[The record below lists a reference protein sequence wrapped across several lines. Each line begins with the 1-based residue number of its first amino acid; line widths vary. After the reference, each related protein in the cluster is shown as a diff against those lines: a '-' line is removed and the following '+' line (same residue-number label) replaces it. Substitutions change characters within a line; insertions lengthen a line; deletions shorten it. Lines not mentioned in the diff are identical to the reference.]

1 MAPDLGRYLEDDK
14 LVGPGGEPALA
25 PELAGLLRDR
35 QERVSCRLI
44 GQILQ
49 FRAGNLHPRPA
60 PRSLTTGGPQQHRVQ
75 LRQRRFS
82 SRAIIGKRLQ
92 PPGRVGIKPR
102 SRGNPVPPA
111 ARRRYAGDQCGLAS
125 ELGCHGG
132 TRTFRQR
139 LVFPDTTVET
149 AHTPSPLEMSGGTR
163 PGSYRP
169 VIRQCT
175 AAEPAVRQIPAD
187 LGVPHA
193 SSTRIPKTS
202 FVRSVSAAG
211 GRKTTDATEANKDRS
226 DDGEG

>member
-49 FRAGNLHPRPA
+49 FRAGNPHPRPA

-92 PPGRVGIKPR
+92 PSGRVGIKPR
-102 SRGNPVPPA
+102 SRGNPVPTAVRGRRHWNFTYTSSAGRTAIPGWA
-111 ARRRYAGDQCGLAS
+111 AAWFTTGRGTAAAAPRAGDQCGLAS
-125 ELGCHGG
+125 EFGCHRGKSPSAG
-132 TRTFRQR
+132 R
-139 LVFPDTTVET
+139 VFPDTTIET
-149 AHTPSPLEMSGGTR
+149 ARTPPPLR
-163 PGSYRP
+163 
-169 VIRQCT
+169 
-175 AAEPAVRQIPAD
+175 
-187 LGVPHA
+187 
-193 SSTRIPKTS
+193 
-202 FVRSVSAAG
+202 
-211 GRKTTDATEANKDRS
+211 
-226 DDGEG
+226 